1 MAEKGQEVA
10 IRVYKLEKKDKQRGG
25 IDNIF
30 QLFIALQIV
39 RRNTDGSHTE
49 TCWLL
54 PSASLTQQKQRS
66 GTVYPCEH
74 FTFAP
79 GTEIKDVYSAH

>member
-1 MAEKGQEVA
+1 MAEKGQEVV
-10 IRVYKLEKKDKQRGG
+10 IRVHKLEKKYKQQSR

-30 QLFIALQIV
+30 KLFITLQIF
-39 RRNTDGSHTE
+39 RRNIDGSHTE
-49 TCWLL
+49 MCLLL
-54 PSASLTQQKQRS
+54 PSASLTQQKQCS

-79 GTEIKDVYSAH
+79 GAETKDVYSAH